1 MTSSSAEKKD
11 QVELYKLLFA
21 MNWEDPA
28 TDRRAVAV
36 QPGNTVMTITSG
48 CCNTLTLLLDD
59 PGKVYAVDINPTQSY
74 LLELKS
80 AAIRQLD
87 CEQLHQFLGLSPCDV
102 RAQLFEKLS
111 GDLSPAALA
120 YWKGRPDAIVKG
132 IMYSGKF
139 ESLVHIITT
148 FIRVLQGHKR
158 IERLFQCKSLEEQ
171 RTYFEKDWNNRRWRL
186 IFDLLANKRVI
197 SARMGLN
204 YFQFEDGSTSF
215 SESFQ
220 KRFQKGICD
229 TPVQTNYFL
238 ALFFCG
244 HYRSGTAIPEYLLPE
259 NLPVVKRRLDRIVN
273 VLAPA
278 ADWLEQ
284 QPPQSID
291 AFVLSNIGELMS
303 ESETNRLFAT
313 LLPAAAPGARICFRN
328 ILIPRAVPQTL
339 AEQIVLNPEL
349 SQELLATDRSFLY
362 SRVNAYVVKPGVPG
376 L

>member
-1 MTSSSAEKKD
+1 MTSSPAEQKD
-11 QVELYKLLFA
+11 QVELFKLLFA
-21 MNWEDPA
+21 KSWEDPA

-36 QPGNTVMTITSG
+36 QPGDTVMTITSG

-80 AAIRQLD
+80 AALRQLD
-87 CEQLHQFLGLSPCDV
+87 SQQLHQFLGLTPCDV

-111 GDLSPAALA
+111 SDLSPAALA
-120 YWKGRPDAIVKG
+120 YWKSRPDAIAKG
-132 IMYSGKF
+132 IMYAGKF
-139 ESLVHIITT
+139 ESLVHLVTT
-148 FIRVLQGHKR
+148 FIRLLQGRKR
-158 IERLFQCKSLEEQ
+158 IERLFQCEGLEQQ
-171 RTYFEKDWNNRRWRL
+171 RAYFQKHWNNRRWRL
-186 IFDLLANKRVI
+186 IFNLLANKRVI

-220 KRFQKGICD
+220 KRFQRGICD
-229 TPVQTNYFL
+229 TPIRENYFL
-238 ALFFCG
+238 ALFLCG
-244 HYRSGTAIPEYLLPE
+244 HYWSETAIPAYLLPE
-259 NLPVVKRRLDRIVN
+259 NLPTVRARLNRIVN

-284 QPPQSID
+284 QPPQSING
-291 AFVLSNIGELMS
+291 FVLSNIGELMS
-303 ESETNRLFAT
+303 ESETDRVFAA
-313 LLPAAAPGARICFRN
+313 LLPAAAPGARVCFRN

-339 AEQIVLNPEL
+339 AEQIVLDREL

-362 SRVNAYVVKPGVPG
+362 SRVNAYVVKPA
-376 L
+376 

>member
-1 MTSSSAEKKD
+1 MASPQAEQKD
-11 QVELYKLLFA
+11 QVELFKLLFA

-36 QPGNTVMTITSG
+36 QPGDTVMTITSG

-74 LLELKS
+74 LMELKS

-87 CEQLHQFLGLSPCDV
+87 YQQLHQFLGLTPCKV
-102 RAQLFEKLS
+102 RMQLFQTLS

-120 YWKGRPDAIVKG
+120 YWEGRPDAIGKG

-139 ESLVHIITT
+139 ESLVHLVTT
-148 FIRVLQGHKR
+148 FIRVLQGRKR
-158 IERLFQCKSLEEQ
+158 IEKLFQCRTLQEQ
-171 RTYFEKDWNNRRWRL
+171 RTYFERHWNNRRWRL

-220 KRFQKGICD
+220 KRFQRGICD
-229 TPVQTNYFL
+229 TPVDTNYFL

-244 HYRSGTAIPEYLLPE
+244 HYRSETAVPEYLLPE
-259 NLPVVKRRLDRIVN
+259 NLPTVKARLNRIVN

-278 ADWLEQ
+278 ADWLERQ
-284 QPPQSID
+284 APESID

-303 ESETNRLFAT
+303 ESETDRLFAT
-313 LLPAAAPGARICFRN
+313 LLPAAAPGARVCFRN

-339 AEQIVLNPEL
+339 TERIVLNREL

-362 SRVNAYVVKPGVPG
+362 SRVNAYVVKG
-376 L
+376 